1 MNGIF
6 GHFLPPPGSKGK
18 EGPGPSMERDARK
31 WSKVQEDT
39 LVPSVGSLF
48 QKLFKKKNFW
58 QNEWKKQ
65 DFKNIKKNSK

>member
-48 QKLFKKKNFW
+48 QKLFKKKFFAKMNGK
-58 QNEWKKQ
+58 NKKL
-65 DFKNIKKNSK
+65 KIVKKKR